1 MRDVVIKKKAL
12 TPKQVEEAYG
22 LDAGTLANWRIK
34 GKGPE
39 YVKVGG
45 KVLYMVD
52 KLEAWLRQ
60 GRVQTA

>member
-22 LDAGTLANWRIK
+22 LDAGTLANWRTQ

>member
-1 MRDVVIKKKAL
+1 MRNGVLKKKAL

-22 LDAGTLANWRIK
+22 LDAGTLANWRSK
-34 GKGPE
+34 GLGPE

-52 KLEAWLRQ
+52 KLDAWLHQ

>member
-22 LDAGTLANWRIK
+22 LDAGTLANLRSK
-34 GKGPE
+34 GLGPE

>member
-1 MRDVVIKKKAL
+1 MRHGLKKKAL
-12 TPKQVEEAYG
+12 TPRQVEEAYS
-22 LDAGTLANWRIK
+22 LDAGTLANWRSK
-34 GKGPE
+34 GLGPE

-45 KVLYMVD
+45 KVLYMVN